1 MRWEGEIWAPSR
13 RRHNHLSQQRGPGS
27 MQPASSVSSQRA
39 ACARVRG
46 PAAALG
52 RGRAKSGGSR
62 PGGEAEWEDLIAPAR
77 RKSLRKDSRG
87 GSAKQ
92 EQLRAEVLLAGRTEH
107 LIARKAK

>member
-1 MRWEGEIWAPSR
+1 
-13 RRHNHLSQQRGPGS
+13 

-46 PAAALG
+46 PVAALG

-87 GSAKQ
+87 GGGPGSAKK